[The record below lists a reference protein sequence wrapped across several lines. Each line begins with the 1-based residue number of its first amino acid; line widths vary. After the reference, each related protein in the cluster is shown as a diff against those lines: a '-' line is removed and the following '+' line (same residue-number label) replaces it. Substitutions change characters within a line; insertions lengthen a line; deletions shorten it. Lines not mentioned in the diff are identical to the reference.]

1 MPLLAWLVP
10 LCALRLQPHK
20 RLPKASPSV
29 PTWLDPESPAAPA
42 HGKTPG
48 GLPRGGQTL
57 TPCEMLSPPRSVYPP
72 WDGSPCPLGLGQNWS
87 PQCSLHK
94 KKPWRP
100 QFAHLQKS
108 DVVCPSQGI
117 PSSRSCSPSL
127 CSLGLPCQPED
138 FPTALQLGA
147 SLKSAWKENEF

>member
-48 GLPRGGQTL
+48 GLPRWGQTL
-57 TPCEMLSPPRSVYPP
+57 IPREMLSPPRSVYPP
-72 WDGSPCPLGLGQNWS
+72 WDGCPCPLGLGPRIGALS
-87 PQCSLHK
+87 VPCI
-94 KKPWRP
+94 KKP
-100 QFAHLQKS
+100 
-108 DVVCPSQGI
+108 VETTVCTSAKKRCGLSLTHI

-147 SLKSAWKENEF
+147 SVKSARKENEF